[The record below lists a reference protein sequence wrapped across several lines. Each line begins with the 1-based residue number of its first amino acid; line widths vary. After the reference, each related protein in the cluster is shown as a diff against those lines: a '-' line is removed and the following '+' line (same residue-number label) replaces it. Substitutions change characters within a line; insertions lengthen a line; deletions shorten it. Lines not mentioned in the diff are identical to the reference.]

1 MPNEHPGISVQNQ
14 CPPEALAD
22 FIVSLWNRG
31 DKKITIDQLR
41 SPNYSSTH
49 GASMCNAR
57 GLHCTMLMFHLD
69 NHQIEYLA
77 SLAFSGGNPMEPFK
91 DSIDWMSF
99 RWGESKTRRTAQRAL
114 ADAAVWHAG
123 LENSNVA

>member
-1 MPNEHPGISVQNQ
+1 MPNEYPASPGSRQ
-14 CPPEALAD
+14 CPPEAIAD

-31 DKKITIDQLR
+31 EKKITIDQLR
-41 SPNYSSTH
+41 SPSYSSTH

-57 GLHCTMLMFHLD
+57 GLHCSMLMCHLD
-69 NHQIEYLA
+69 NHSIEYLA
-77 SLAFSGGNPMEPFK
+77 SLAFSGGNPMEAFQ

-123 LENSNVA
+123 LEESSVV